1 MQIIEREK
9 YIELIADEGKI
20 LHNNEDIYAY
30 NVMLGNLDK
39 PENWKE
45 VEDVDR

>member
-9 YIELIADEGKI
+9 FIELIADEGMI

-30 NVMLGNLDK
+30 NVMLGNLDS
-39 PENWKE
+39 PNNWTE
-45 VEDVDR
+45 VEDGDR